1 MKQDTHN
8 QSKLLGLHSCIGLTC
23 RPLEDRKSTF
33 VRVRRHKPRVVYA
46 IHTPLPCELGE
57 EESVVVT
64 SQSGKA
70 LALLGQAYLDAQG
83 SAYTPFLTAHVEYG
97 FNKHANHP
105 KPDNFSSDFSLAEFA
120 AHHHKWKQEVTEY
133 TIEEVDQ

>member
-1 MKQDTHN
+1 MKQDIYNPTKPEC
-8 QSKLLGLHSCIGLTC
+8 SGLIC

-33 VRVRRHKPRVVYA
+33 VRVLRHKPKVVYA
-46 IHTPLPCELGE
+46 IHTYMPGGPNGEL
-57 EESVVVT
+57 SAASVT

-70 LALLGQAYLDAQG
+70 LALLGQACLAAQG
-83 SAYTPFLTAHVEYG
+83 SAHTPFLTAHVEYG

-105 KPDNFSSDFSLAEFA
+105 KPDNFHSDFSLAEFA

-133 TIEEVDQ
+133 EITLAEELL

>member
-1 MKQDTHN
+1 MKQDTSN
-8 QSKLLGLHSCIGLTC
+8 TSKPVGLPSCSGLTC

-70 LALLGQAYLDAQG
+70 IALLGQACLDAH
-83 SAYTPFLTAHVEYG
+83 SSDYTPYIIAHVEYG

-105 KPDNFSSDFSLAEFA
+105 QPSNFHSNFSLAEFA
-120 AHHHKWKQEVTEY
+120 AHHHKWKQEITEY
-133 TIEEVDQ
+133 TIEDVD

>member
-1 MKQDTHN
+1 MKQDIYNPTKPEC
-8 QSKLLGLHSCIGLTC
+8 SGLIC

-46 IHTPLPCELGE
+46 IHTMLPCDGE
-57 EESVVVT
+57 EACSATVT

-70 LALLGQAYLDAQG
+70 LTLLGQACLDAQG
-83 SAYTPFLTAHVEYG
+83 SAHTPFLTAHVEYG
-97 FNKHANHP
+97 FNKQANHP
-105 KPDNFSSDFSLAEFA
+105 KPDNFHSDFSLAEFA

-133 TIEEVDQ
+133 ALPTEEEPI